1 MKILKFVKDKGNK
14 YKVIIDDDEYV
25 IHDDTIVKYSLLTK
39 KEITKSELDEIISY
53 NQEMDSFYLAL
64 KYISK
69 KMRSE
74 REIREYLKK
83 KEVASAVIDKVI
95 VALRKRNYI
104 DDERYIRAYINDQ
117 VNLSKNGPLKIIKC
131 LRDMGMSSE
140 LIDEYMSKI
149 PDTVWQEK
157 VEHII
162 LNKIK
167 TNHNT
172 SAINLKKKI
181 IIYLVGLGY
190 DKQVCETI
198 LNKYDIIDDDIYKKE
213 YSKAKRQLEKKYQGY
228 QLEQKIKERLY
239 RRGFYNKNY
248 EED

>member
-25 IHDDTIVKYSLLTK
+25 IHDDTIVKYNLLIK
-39 KEITKSELDEIISY
+39 KEITKSELDEILLY

-117 VNLSKNGPLKIIKC
+117 VNLSKTDP
-131 LRDMGMSSE
+131 
-140 LIDEYMSKI
+140 
-149 PDTVWQEK
+149 
-157 VEHII
+157 
-162 LNKIK
+162 
-167 TNHNT
+167 
-172 SAINLKKKI
+172 
-181 IIYLVGLGY
+181 
-190 DKQVCETI
+190 
-198 LNKYDIIDDDIYKKE
+198 
-213 YSKAKRQLEKKYQGY
+213 
-228 QLEQKIKERLY
+228 
-239 RRGFYNKNY
+239 
-248 EED
+248 